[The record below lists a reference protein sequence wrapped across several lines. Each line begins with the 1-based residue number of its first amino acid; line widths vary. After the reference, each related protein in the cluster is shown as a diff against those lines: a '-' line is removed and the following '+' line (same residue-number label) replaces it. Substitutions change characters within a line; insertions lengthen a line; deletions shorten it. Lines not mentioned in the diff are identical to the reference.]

1 MTSSWFAKSK
11 GTSDART
18 RLDAIGQ
25 VHPILELDP
34 DGTVLDA
41 NEAYLK
47 AVGCGLDA
55 VKGRRLATFA
65 SAPDGAGAF
74 DALWSGL
81 KTGQPQSLECAYR
94 TEAGAELWLR
104 TTFMPVPGRA
114 GRIMALGVDVTDSRA
129 GRADVEAKLNA
140 IDRSQAV
147 IEFATDGTILQ
158 ANENF
163 LNTMGYRLDEIR
175 GQKHA
180 MFVDEATR
188 DSAAYREF
196 WDSLRSGRYF
206 QGEYRR
212 IRKDG
217 EGVWINATYNPIVD
231 ARGQVIK
238 IVKFATDISKQKRQT
253 VDYEGQINAIHRSEA
268 VIEFNLDGTILTAN
282 ENFLNTM
289 GYTLEE
295 IQGRHHAIFVDPSE
309 RDGPE
314 YKAFWEELNTGRYH
328 SAEFRRIT
336 KDGREVWIRAT
347 YNPIVRPSGKLVKV
361 VKFATDVT
369 QDVITRK
376 RAEHVRGL
384 LEETASG
391 AEELSGSVRE
401 IAQSMDQS
409 RTVTGEAVEDVARVD
424 RTASRLT
431 VAAQSMSGI
440 LEAINNIAEKIN
452 LLALNATIEA
462 ARAGEAGR
470 GFAVVA
476 SEVKALARQTQTA
489 TEEVRSEITGMLS
502 VSSDVTEALGGI
514 RSRIEN
520 VQDLIDNNASAVEQQ
535 NIVTETMTSH
545 MRQAVEEAN
554 NLSA

>member
-11 GTSDART
+11 GTSDARS

-47 AVGCGLDA
+47 ALGCGLDA

-81 KTGQPQSLECAYR
+81 ETGQPQSLECAYR